1 MEINAIKVTEKED
14 RKLKFP
20 SESVDNN
27 GDTVTIPLESLKT
40 STHDGMY
47 LKNVKYENYKICS
60 CIIRIFIS
68 LFLQ

>member
-1 MEINAIKVTEKED
+1 MEINAIKVTEKEN

-40 STHDGMY
+40 STHDGTYM
-47 LKNVKYENYKICS
+47 KIVKYENYKICS

-68 LFLQ
+68 LLLQ